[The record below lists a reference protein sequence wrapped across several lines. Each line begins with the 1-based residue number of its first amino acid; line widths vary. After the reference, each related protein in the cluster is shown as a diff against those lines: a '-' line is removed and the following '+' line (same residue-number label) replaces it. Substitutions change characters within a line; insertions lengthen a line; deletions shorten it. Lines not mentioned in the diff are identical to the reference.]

1 MEIIFTS
8 IISIAFGYL
17 LQVVLPLNKKPKE
30 LTEDELER
38 QRREKVEKSW
48 QELFN
53 YNETIATRG
62 YRDGR

>member
-8 IISIAFGYL
+8 IISIILGYL
-17 LQVVLPLNKKPKE
+17 LQFVYPLHKKTKE
-30 LTEDELER
+30 LSEDELEM

>member
-1 MEIIFTS
+1 MEIIFVS
-8 IISIAFGYL
+8 IISIILGYG
-17 LQVVLPLNKKPKE
+17 LQVVLPIKKIVKIDEGKE
-30 LTEDELER
+30 EQLRKER
-38 QRREKVEKSW
+38 VEKSW